1 MQHKEF
7 LQWPVL
13 LTVRLQEN
21 NQPLKI
27 NVRAGSNEQ
36 KMDEW
41 VGGNEEGV
49 KEKMGGT
56 NPKMAER
63 RGGTLGAWKKTQ
75 GWELNQLQVREGRT
89 SRWQK
94 KRRDPSTSSNLLKG
108 NGWRWV
114 HHFASEGLGR
124 REGKGFSLCGW
135 VMQEALIRHVWAEVI
150 LDVSHT
156 PAGQLVLGQV

>member
-41 VGGNEEGV
+41 VGGNEEGI
-49 KEKMGGT
+49 KERKMGKPIQKLQSEEEEEHWEHEG
-56 NPKMAER
+56 E
-63 RGGTLGAWKKTQ
+63 KKQ
-75 GWELNQLQVREGRT
+75 EWELNQLQVREGRT
-89 SRWQK
+89 FR
-94 KRRDPSTSSNLLKG
+94 
-108 NGWRWV
+108 
-114 HHFASEGLGR
+114 
-124 REGKGFSLCGW
+124 
-135 VMQEALIRHVWAEVI
+135 
-150 LDVSHT
+150 
-156 PAGQLVLGQV
+156 